1 MTVLIEKRDSANLR
15 EKSMKLSR
23 NKKIFRGSFLCTRKF
38 RWNSLVHKKAR
49 PANNAHSRDEEVCRK
64 RPRSARECA
73 KAHSFS
79 LYRKDRLRRSF
90 EKEEQAK
97 MLYEMGCDL
106 AQGYYF
112 GKPVPVEE
120 FFRKMNKEI

>member
-1 MTVLIEKRDSANLR
+1 
-15 EKSMKLSR
+15 MKLSR

-38 RWNSLVHKKAR
+38 RWNSLVHKKALR
-49 PANNAHSRDEEVCRK
+49 ANNAHSRDEEVCRK

-90 EKEEQAK
+90 ETEEQAK

-120 FFRKMNKEI
+120 FFRKMNKEL

>member
-1 MTVLIEKRDSANLR
+1 
-15 EKSMKLSR
+15 MKLSR

-38 RWNSLVHKKAR
+38 RWNSLVHKKALR
-49 PANNAHSRDEEVCRK
+49 ANNAHSRDEEVCRK

-90 EKEEQAK
+90 ELK
-97 MLYEMGCDL
+97 MPAGRRATQIDDL
-106 AQGYYF
+106 GI
-112 GKPVPVEE
+112 KKDKNLPH
-120 FFRKMNKEI
+120 